1 MAAGEPELALKAYYR
16 AAAEQG
22 IDADVLSAIGSA
34 NLDNRSF
41 RLNFEVM
48 LLTVDS
54 DFAASVE
61 NMLKE
66 DFEQAYEVAKEESRE
81 IHRLQ
86 QVGMRIARLISPIL

>member
-1 MAAGEPELALKAYYR
+1 
-16 AAAEQG
+16 
-22 IDADVLSAIGSA
+22 
-34 NLDNRSF
+34 
-41 RLNFEVM
+41 M

-61 NMLKE
+61 NMLSA
-66 DFEQAYEVAKEESRE
+66 DFAQAYEVAKEESRE

>member
-1 MAAGEPELALKAYYR
+1 
-16 AAAEQG
+16 
-22 IDADVLSAIGSA
+22 
-34 NLDNRSF
+34 
-41 RLNFEVM
+41 M

-54 DFAASVE
+54 EFAAHVE
-61 NMLKE
+61 HMLND